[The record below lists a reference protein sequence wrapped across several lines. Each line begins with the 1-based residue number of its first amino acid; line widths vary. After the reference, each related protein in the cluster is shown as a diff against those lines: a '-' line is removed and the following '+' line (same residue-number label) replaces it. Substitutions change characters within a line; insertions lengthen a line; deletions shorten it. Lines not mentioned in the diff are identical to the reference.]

1 MKKVLLSSLLA
12 VMLSL
17 TSISAFAQLPTE
29 SNDVYWNRVNSLVK
43 EEKVLI
49 ELKNG
54 KTIKTKINSVSDNG
68 IVIDQKGKTK
78 DIAKN
83 DIGKIYQL
91 TKKRPTKGVLIGAGS
106 GFAVGAGTMAAIGGD
121 DGDAAAAAFVLG
133 GGAIGAGVGA
143 LVGWLA
149 GKGDKKELFYENK

>member
-1 MKKVLLSSLLA
+1 MQGF
-12 VMLSL
+12 
-17 TSISAFAQLPTE
+17 TCPTF
-29 SNDVYWNRVNSLVK
+29 
-43 EEKVLI
+43 LI
-49 ELKNG
+49 
-54 KTIKTKINSVSDNG
+54 
-68 IVIDQKGKTK
+68 
-78 DIAKN
+78 A
-83 DIGKIYQL
+83 KIYQL
-91 TKKRPTKGVLIGAGS
+91 TKKRPGKGVLIGAGS